1 MDTQPLDHS
10 FHSAD
15 VPNLHTDLHTH
26 QDFLSDP
33 TVGVHHDP
41 FAPSSIGTYE
51 ANYVHSGFD
60 SHNLADYQPYH
71 ANSLLDHQYSHVNHP
86 SHLDHSFENQYLA
99 DYQPHHAN
107 SLLDHQYSQV
117 GHPSHLDH
125 HHSSQRSGSEQ
136 ASELLS
142 KANEL
147 EKKANESK
155 SSSEYNTKNADWHRD
170 HNNPSNAA
178 SYDENAR
185 SDMAKSEQYRA
196 EAQNLREQAK
206 KV

>member
-1 MDTQPLDHS
+1 
-10 FHSAD
+10 
-15 VPNLHTDLHTH
+15 
-26 QDFLSDP
+26 
-33 TVGVHHDP
+33 
-41 FAPSSIGTYE
+41 
-51 ANYVHSGFD
+51 
-60 SHNLADYQPYH
+60 
-71 ANSLLDHQYSHVNHP
+71 
-86 SHLDHSFENQYLA
+86 
-99 DYQPHHAN
+99 
-107 SLLDHQYSQV
+107 
-117 GHPSHLDH
+117 
-125 HHSSQRSGSEQ
+125 
-136 ASELLS
+136 LS

-185 SDMAKSEQYRA
+185 SDMAKSEKYQA